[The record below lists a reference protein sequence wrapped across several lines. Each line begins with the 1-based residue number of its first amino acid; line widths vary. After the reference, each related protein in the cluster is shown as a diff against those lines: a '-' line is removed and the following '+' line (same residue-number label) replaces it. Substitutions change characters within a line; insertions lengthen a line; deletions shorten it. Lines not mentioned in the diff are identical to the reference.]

1 MYNTIMKKILY
12 IFRHGETDSNA
23 QKRMQGWLDVPLNA
37 NGVAQAQAL
46 AQRLA
51 DVKFDVVYSS
61 PLSRA
66 FDTARA
72 VVGDQQIITN
82 DDLRERN
89 MGDFCGHIVRL
100 TDSPADTPIDMS
112 GDVIYAPFALLSND
126 DYVPPN
132 GESYNVFIARV
143 RKVILDIVKN
153 SDGKTIAIATH
164 TGVAKN
170 IIKQF
175 TDVKWPRGGMPNAE
189 YFKLEYD
196 GEKFTLI
203 DMPDW
208 LSPVLLGVDGKP
220 LTVYHGTY
228 YDFDYFRPLTHFG
241 KLVNAQT
248 NLNEGKWKRDPNID
262 ITKPKII
269 LVNLQA
275 GRWDEIPDLND
286 HSVQNFMGILFQYM
300 CGDKISDFVRV
311 LNIRDEAE
319 FRKQIT
325 AARQAV
331 LDMNI
336 DVPWQFD
343 WVCKPVVGNLS
354 ADEVRKELGLETLFD
369 IHSPENLFF
378 QRMILYFESVGLTG
392 FKYPNF
398 TEGPGDMSYINL
410 RQNNIVRLDKELPQ
424 HPMPTAEQMSQLR
437 KMRADFATA
446 HTPRKFTTAEKEML
460 TSELIGFAEFRFN
473 EIKYQMQKSW
483 AKKQRPK

>member
-1 MYNTIMKKILY
+1 MKKTLY
-12 IFRHGETDSNA
+12 IFRHGETDANTE
-23 QKRMQGWLDVPLNA
+23 KRMQGWLDMPLNA

-46 AQRLA
+46 AQKLTE
-51 DVKFDVVYSS
+51 VKFDVMYSS

-66 FDTARA
+66 LDTARA
-72 VVGDQQIITN
+72 VVGNQQIILN
-82 DDLRERN
+82 GDLREWN

-100 TDSPADTPIDMS
+100 TDSPVDTPIDMS
-112 GDVIYAPFALLSND
+112 GDIIYAPYALLSND

-132 GESYNVFIARV
+132 GESYNMFVARV
-143 RKVILDIVKN
+143 RNALLDIVKN
-153 SDGKTIAIATH
+153 SDGNKIAIATH

-208 LSPVLLGVDGKP
+208 LSPVLLGTDGKP
-220 LTVYHGTY
+220 LTMYHGTY

-269 LVNLQA
+269 PVNLQA
-275 GRWDEIPDLND
+275 GRWNEIPDLND
-286 HSVQNFMGILFQYM
+286 HSVQNFMGVLFQYM
-300 CGDKISDFVRV
+300 CGDKIADFMRV

-319 FRKQIT
+319 FRKKIST
-325 AARQAV
+325 AKQAV
-331 LDMNI
+331 LDADI
-336 DVPWQFD
+336 DVPWWFD
-343 WVCKPVVGNLS
+343 WICEPVRGTMS
-354 ADEVRKELGLETLFD
+354 ADAIHNELALETLFD
-369 IHSPENLFF
+369 IHNPDNLFF

-410 RQNNIVRLDKELPQ
+410 RQNNIVLLDKVLSPY
-424 HPMPTAEQMSQLR
+424 PMPTAEQMSQLR
-437 KMRADFATA
+437 KICADFAAA
-446 HTPRKFTTAEKEML
+446 HKPRKFTTAEKEML
-460 TSELIGFAEFRFN
+460 MAELIGFAEFRFD

-483 AKKQRPK
+483 AKNSGENDR

>member
-1 MYNTIMKKILY
+1 MKKTLY
-12 IFRHGETDSNA
+12 IFRHGETDANV

-46 AQRLA
+46 AQKLA
-51 DVKFDVVYSS
+51 DVRFDCVYSS

-66 FDTARA
+66 LDTARA
-72 VVGDQQIITN
+72 VVGNQQIVLN
-82 DDLRERN
+82 GDLREWN
-89 MGDFCGHIVRL
+89 IGDFCGHIVKL

-112 GDVIYAPFALLSND
+112 NDVIYAPFALLSND

-132 GESYNVFIARV
+132 GESYNMFIARV
-143 RKVILDIVKN
+143 RNAILDIVKN

-175 TDVKWPRGGMPNAE
+175 TDIKWPRGGMPNAE

-208 LSPVLLGVDGKP
+208 LSPVLLGADGKP
-220 LTVYHGTY
+220 LTMYHGTY
-228 YDFDYFRPLTHFG
+228 YDFDYFRPLTHSG
-241 KLVNAQT
+241 LEINART

-269 LVNLQA
+269 PVNLQA

-286 HSVQNFMGILFQYM
+286 HSVQNFMGVLFQYM
-300 CGDKISDFVRV
+300 CGDKIADFIRV

-319 FRKQIT
+319 FHKQIVL
-325 AARQAV
+325 ARQTV
-331 LDMNI
+331 LDMEI
-336 DVPWQFD
+336 DVPWEFD
-343 WVCKPVVGNLS
+343 WVCEPISGKMS
-354 ADEVRKELGLETLFD
+354 ADAVRRELGLETLFD
-369 IHSPENLFF
+369 IHTPENLFF
-378 QRMILYFESVGLTG
+378 QRMILYLESVGLTG
-392 FKYPNF
+392 FKYPNY

-410 RQNNIVRLDKELPQ
+410 RQNNIVRLDKVLPP
-424 HPMPTAEQMSQLR
+424 HPMPTAEQVAKLH

-446 HTPRKFTTAEKEML
+446 HKPRKFTRAEKEML
-460 TSELIGFAEFRFN
+460 TAELIGFAEFRFD

-483 AKKQRPK
+483 AKNNSQNDR

>member
-1 MYNTIMKKILY
+1 MKKTLY
-12 IFRHGETDSNA
+12 IFRHGETDANA
-23 QKRMQGWLDVPLNA
+23 EKRMQGWLDVPLNA
-37 NGVAQAQAL
+37 NGVVQARAL
-46 AQRLA
+46 AQKLSGVR
-51 DVKFDVVYSS
+51 FDCVYSS
-61 PLSRA
+61 PSSRA
-66 FDTARA
+66 VDTARA
-72 VVGDQQIITN
+72 VVGDQQIIQN
-82 DDLRERN
+82 GDLREWN

-100 TDSPADTPIDMS
+100 TDAPADTPIDMS
-112 GDVIYAPFALLSND
+112 GDIIYAPYALLSND

-132 GESYNVFIARV
+132 GESYNMFIARV
-143 RKVILDIVKN
+143 RDALLDIMKN
-153 SDGKTIAIATH
+153 SAGKTIAIATH

-196 GEKFTLI
+196 GENFTLI

-208 LSPVLLGVDGKP
+208 LSPVVMGTDGKP
-220 LTVYHGTY
+220 LTMYHGTY

-269 LVNLQA
+269 PVNLRG

-300 CGDKISDFVRV
+300 CGDKIADFVRV

-319 FRKQIT
+319 FHKQIVS
-325 AARQAV
+325 ARQKV
-331 LDMNI
+331 LDMEI
-336 DVPWQFD
+336 DVPWRFD
-343 WVCKPVVGNLS
+343 WVCEPVRGTMS
-354 ADEVRKELGLETLFD
+354 ADAIHDELALETLFD
-369 IHSPENLFF
+369 IHNADNLFF
-378 QRMILYFESVGLTG
+378 QRMILYFESIGLTG
-392 FKYPNF
+392 FKYQNY

-410 RQNNIVRLDKELPQ
+410 RQNNIVRLDKVLPSR
-424 HPMPTAEQMSQLR
+424 PMPTAEQVSQLR

-446 HTPRKFTTAEKEML
+446 HKSRKFTRTEKEML
-460 TSELIGFAEFRFN
+460 LSELIGFAEFRFD
-473 EIKYQMQKSW
+473 EMRSVAQKSW
-483 AKKQRPK
+483 AKNCNTPDR

>member
-1 MYNTIMKKILY
+1 MKKILY
-12 IFRHGETDSNA
+12 IFRHGETDANA
-23 QKRMQGWLDVPLNA
+23 EKRMQGWLDVPLNA

-46 AQRLA
+46 AQKLA
-51 DVKFDVVYSS
+51 DVRFGCVYSS

-82 DDLRERN
+82 DDLREWN
-89 MGDFCGHIVRL
+89 MGDFCGHIVKL
-100 TDSPADTPIDMS
+100 TDSPVDTPIDMS
-112 GDVIYAPFALLSND
+112 NDVIYAPFALLSND

-132 GESYNVFIARV
+132 GESYNMFVARV
-143 RKVILDIVKN
+143 RKAILDIVKN

-175 TDVKWPRGGMPNAE
+175 TDIKWPCGGMPNAE

-208 LSPVLLGVDGKP
+208 LSPVLLGTDGKP
-220 LTVYHGTY
+220 LTMYHGTY

-241 KLVNAQT
+241 ILVNAQT
-248 NLNEGKWKRDPNID
+248 NLNEGGWKRNPNID

-269 LVNLQA
+269 PVNLQA

-286 HSVQNFMGILFQYM
+286 HSIQNFMGVLFQYM
-300 CGDKISDFVRV
+300 CGDKIADFIRV
-311 LNIRDEAE
+311 LNIHDESE
-319 FRKQIT
+319 FRKQIVS
-325 AARQAV
+325 ARQKV
-331 LDMNI
+331 LDMDI

-343 WVCKPVVGNLS
+343 WICEPVRS
-354 ADEVRKELGLETLFD
+354 TITADAIQTELGLETLFD
-369 IHSPENLFF
+369 IHSAENLFF
-378 QRMILYFESVGLTG
+378 QRMILYFESIGLTG
-392 FKYPNF
+392 FKYQNY
-398 TEGPGDMSYINL
+398 TEGPGDMAYINL
-410 RQNNIVRLDKELPQ
+410 RQNNIVRLDKELSQ
-424 HPMPTAEQMSQLR
+424 HPMPTAEQMSQLH

-460 TSELIGFAEFRFN
+460 TSELIGFAEFRFD

-483 AKKQRPK
+483 AKNCNTPDR

>member
-1 MYNTIMKKILY
+1 MKKTLY

-23 QKRMQGWLDVPLNA
+23 QKRMQGWLDVHLNA

-46 AQRLA
+46 AQKLA
-51 DVKFDVVYSS
+51 DVRFDVVYSS

-66 FDTARA
+66 LDTARA
-72 VVGDQQIITN
+72 VARDQQIIQQG
-82 DDLRERN
+82 DLREWN

-112 GDVIYAPFALLSND
+112 GDIIYAPLALLSND

-132 GESYNVFIARV
+132 GESYNMFIARV
-143 RKVILDIVKN
+143 RKAILDIAKN
-153 SDGKTIAIATH
+153 ADGKTIAIATH

-203 DMPDW
+203 DTPDW
-208 LSPVLLGVDGKP
+208 LSPVLLRGDNNP

-228 YDFDYFRPLTHFG
+228 YDFDYFRPLAHFG
-241 KLVNAQT
+241 PEINART

-269 LVNLQA
+269 PVNLQA

-286 HSVQNFMGILFQYM
+286 HSIQNFMGVLFQYM
-300 CGDKISDFVRV
+300 CGDKIADFIRV
-311 LNIRDEAE
+311 LNIHDESE
-319 FRKQIT
+319 FRKQIET
-325 AARQAV
+325 AKQAV
-331 LDMNI
+331 LDKDI

-343 WVCKPVVGNLS
+343 WICEPVRSTMTVE
-354 ADEVRKELGLETLFD
+354 AIQTELGLETLFD
-369 IHSPENLFF
+369 IHSAENLFF

-410 RQNNIVRLDKELPQ
+410 RQNNIVRLDKELPTP
-424 HPMPTAEQMSQLR
+424 PMPTAEQVAQLR
-437 KMRADFATA
+437 KMRTDFATA
-446 HTPRKFTTAEKEML
+446 HIPRKFTTAEKEML
-460 TSELIGFAEFRFN
+460 TAELIGFAEFRFN
-473 EIKYQMQKSW
+473 EMRFLAQKSW
-483 AKKQRPK
+483 AKNNGQNYI

>member
-1 MYNTIMKKILY
+1 MKKILY

-46 AQRLA
+46 AQKLSGI
-51 DVKFDVVYSS
+51 KFDVVYSS
-61 PLSRA
+61 SLSRA
-66 FDTARA
+66 FDTAHA
-72 VVGDQQIITN
+72 VVGNNTKITTH
-82 DDLRERN
+82 DDLREWN
-89 MGDFCGHIVRL
+89 MGDFCGHIVKL
-100 TDSPADTPIDMS
+100 TDSPADTPIDMLN
-112 GDVIYAPFALLSND
+112 DVIYAPFALLSND

-143 RKVILDIVKN
+143 RKAILDIVKN
-153 SDGKTIAIATH
+153 SDGKTIAIVTH

-208 LSPVLLGVDGKP
+208 LSPVLLGGDGKP

-228 YDFDYFRPLTHFG
+228 YDFDYFRSLTHFG

-325 AARQAV
+325 AARQVV

-343 WVCKPVVGNLS
+343 WVCEPVVGNLS

-410 RQNNIVRLDKELPQ
+410 RQNNIVRLDKELPH

-483 AKKQRPK
+483 AKNNDQNDR

>member
-1 MYNTIMKKILY
+1 MKKILY
-12 IFRHGETDSNA
+12 IFRHGETDHNA
-23 QKRMQGWLDVPLNA
+23 QKRLQGWQDTPLNA
-37 NGVAQAQAL
+37 NGIAQAQSL
-46 AQRLA
+46 AQKLSNIS
-51 DVKFDVVYSS
+51 FDCIYSS

-66 FDTARA
+66 LDTARA
-72 VVGDQQIITN
+72 VVGDQQIIQN
-82 DDLRERN
+82 GDLREWN
-89 MGDFCGHIVRL
+89 MGDFCGHIVKL

-132 GESYNVFIARV
+132 GESYNMFIARV
-143 RKVILDIVKN
+143 RNAILGIVKN

-175 TDVKWPRGGMPNAE
+175 TDIKWPRGGMPNAE
-189 YFKLEYD
+189 YFKMEYD

-208 LSPVLLGVDGKP
+208 LSPVALGPDDKP

-269 LVNLQA
+269 PVNLCS

-300 CGDKISDFVRV
+300 CGDKIADFVRV

-319 FRKQIT
+319 FRQQIT
-325 AARQAV
+325 TSKQAV
-331 LDMNI
+331 LDMDI

-343 WVCKPVVGNLS
+343 WICEPVRGTIPAN
-354 ADEVRKELGLETLFD
+354 AIHAELGLETLFE
-369 IHSPENLFF
+369 IHNAENLFF
-378 QRMILYFESVGLTG
+378 QRMILYFESIGLTG

-410 RQNNIVRLDKELPQ
+410 RQNNIVRLDKVLPQ

-446 HTPRKFTTAEKEML
+446 HTPRKFTRDEKEML
-460 TSELIGFAEFRFN
+460 LSELIGFAEFRFD
-473 EIKYQMQKSW
+473 EIKYQMQKFW
-483 AKKQRPK
+483 AKNNSQNDR